1 MTRHSLVPF
10 PTLRACLSACVM
22 WALCAFVTAQEAAVE
37 MTVSSTSVTQGD
49 MLRLTL
55 TFVNCKV
62 KEIEPPQIKCLDW
75 RMGPST
81 STSTQWI
88 NGVTTS
94 EQSYTYGYTVTAGNE
109 VQIPSFNWRTNK
121 GLLKSNSVRV
131 MVESNQG
138 KATKQRPSG
147 QKTRSVRRDLVTAIE
162 PNKRTVYLREP
173 LVPTYRI

>member
-1 MTRHSLVPF
+1 MTLNSRVPCSVM
-10 PTLRACLSACVM
+10 RACLSACFM
-22 WALCAFVTAQEAAVE
+22 WVLAFVTAQEAAVE
-37 MTVSSTSVTQGD
+37 LTVSSTSVTQGD

-62 KEIEPPQIKCLDW
+62 KEIEPPAVKGLDW

-109 VQIPSFNWRTNK
+109 VPIPSFTWRTNK
-121 GLLKSNSVRV
+121 GLLKSNAVRV
-131 MVESNQG
+131 MRRAPNRGVKAPKHGPSNE
-138 KATKQRPSG
+138 
-147 QKTRSVRRDLVTAIE
+147 I
-162 PNKRTVYLREP
+162 
-173 LVPTYRI
+173 